1 METKRLVCARCLRPQ
16 CTCICQWITPVAHAT
31 EVLILQHP
39 LEVGHAKGSAHLLH
53 LNLPNS
59 RVVVGEAFDEQLL
72 HQLLYAPFVDNAAKQ
87 TIQPV
92 LLYPTDDAMAA
103 AANASDDASSV
114 TRLVVLD
121 GTWRKSSK
129 MLYLN
134 PLLQL
139 LPRMPLHN
147 PPASRYTIRKAH
159 EADQLSTYEAT
170 CHALMQLEAHPGTLQ
185 PLLDAFDGFVAQQHS
200 YTDPHHHR

>member
-1 METKRLVCARCLRPQ
+1 METKRLICDRCRRPQ
-16 CTCICQWITPVAHAT
+16 RTCICQWITPITHAT

-59 RVVVGEAFDEQLL
+59 RVVVGEAFDEQVL
-72 HQLLYAPFVDNAAKQ
+72 HQLLYAPFIDSATKQ

-92 LLYPTDDAMAA
+92 LLYPAENARAA
-103 AANASDDASSV
+103 GANNDASSV

-121 GTWRKSSK
+121 GTWRKSRK

-134 PLLQL
+134 PLLQQ
-139 LPRMPLHN
+139 LPRMPLRN

-159 EADQLSTYEAT
+159 EADQLSTYEAA
-170 CHALMQLEAHPGTLQ
+170 CHALMQLEANPMTLQ
-185 PLLDAFDGFVAQQHS
+185 PLLDAFDGFVAQQQS
-200 YTDPHHHR
+200 YAGRERQ